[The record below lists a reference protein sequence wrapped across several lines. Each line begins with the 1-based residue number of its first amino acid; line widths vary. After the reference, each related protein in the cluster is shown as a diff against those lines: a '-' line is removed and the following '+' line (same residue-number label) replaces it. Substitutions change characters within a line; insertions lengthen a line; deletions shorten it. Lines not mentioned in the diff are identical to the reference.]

1 MSRKKASNNDT
12 RDTDETEK
20 VGAEITEEE
29 LVRLKALFQIT
40 PSWSASCAIGSL
52 LPHTNKNKLA
62 GVLRDQID
70 QVLEGDLSRPE
81 AMLITQA
88 HVLQEVFTN
97 FTSRMANAEYIS
109 QLEAFRKIALR
120 AQNQCQRTLKTLP
133 GV

>member
-1 MSRKKASNNDT
+1 MNIQTKDISKN
-12 RDTDETEK
+12 EK
-20 VGAEITEEE
+20 VKTETSEEE
-29 LVRLKALFQIT
+29 LERLRAVIQISPT
-40 PSWSASCAIGSL
+40 WSASCAIGSL

-97 FTSRMANAEYIS
+97 FTSRMAKAEYIS
-109 QLEAFRKIALR
+109 QLEAFSKIALR